1 MKSVS
6 IKFLSVLIVILSVIS
21 CSSFEKRKYRS
32 GYHIEWR
39 EKSVFKTNKK
49 GNKVN
54 NLKEVVY
61 STIKDVPELEIVNS
75 SPKRIKKVEKKL
87 AKEGLELDVKEERF
101 LKEEKQAIL
110 TKSYKFSSKKKSD
123 LKQRESNEVDW
134 MGAGLLASV
143 LSAGFLTISSRRKLK
158 KVSKWAKEN
167 KNKARF
173 ILAGSSTLI
182 SALSF
187 STGWLAETSDY
198 NAAKFALFSAG
209 AIGTGVSY
217 YGKKGKRTYGFRKIR
232 EFIFAGLL
240 MGVFHIGGNELKQDF
255 KEREEI
261 VQVSDAHQSS
271 FYHQVVNEID
281 EDLALGLRIF
291 GKVILTVLLLVACIY
306 LLMVIAALSCTL
318 ACNGIMSGAVALAIF
333 GGAGVL
339 VLFGF
344 GFYHIWK
351 KWKKSK
357 NEKSINDKKPKKD
370 THVFWENFL
379 IGVFA
384 VIGLALAYIS
394 LGI

>member
-1 MKSVS
+1 
-6 IKFLSVLIVILSVIS
+6 
-21 CSSFEKRKYRS
+21 
-32 GYHIEWR
+32 
-39 EKSVFKTNKK
+39 
-49 GNKVN
+49 
-54 NLKEVVY
+54 
-61 STIKDVPELEIVNS
+61 
-75 SPKRIKKVEKKL
+75 
-87 AKEGLELDVKEERF
+87 
-101 LKEEKQAIL
+101 
-110 TKSYKFSSKKKSD
+110 
-123 LKQRESNEVDW
+123 
-134 MGAGLLASV
+134 
-143 LSAGFLTISSRRKLK
+143 
-158 KVSKWAKEN
+158 
-167 KNKARF
+167 
-173 ILAGSSTLI
+173 
-182 SALSF
+182 
-187 STGWLAETSDY
+187 
-198 NAAKFALFSAG
+198 
-209 AIGTGVSY
+209 
-217 YGKKGKRTYGFRKIR
+217 
-232 EFIFAGLL
+232 

-370 THVFWENFL
+370 THVFLENFL